1 MTYGVAVSPLICC
14 DVFAL
19 GWRNLVSAEA
29 SFLTHSVFN
38 EKEVDDIVYSR
49 TLFQNTSRGSLA
61 RLPNRRRHRICDEI
75 LSERA
80 QDIRYIPPIDL
91 GDVRG

>member
-1 MTYGVAVSPLICC
+1 MYGAVSSLICC

-19 GWRNLVSAEA
+19 GWRDPVSAEA
-29 SFLTHSVFN
+29 SLIHSVVN
-38 EKEVDDIVYSR
+38 DDIVYSK
-49 TLFQNTSRGSLA
+49 TLFHNTSRSSLA

-80 QDIRYIPPIDL
+80 QDIR
-91 GDVRG
+91 